1 MRLIDRLMGTNVAD
15 KVANPPVSA
24 QALVTAAAPP
34 LTARTHMD
42 MVRTLRVTA
51 RSLASDDLAGLH
63 FDGTAP
69 ALVLGFVSPHLDFK
83 SVAERVRR
91 TLPGDCRVI
100 LMTTAGE
107 LCSQGSRLY
116 GPAEGVWDD
125 IVLQSFAS
133 DLIAAVD
140 IRTVPLHCQDIREGK
155 PRLTQEQRVAAIAGE
170 LSAITPPFAL
180 DSRDTLAL
188 TFIDGLSASENY
200 LMEAVYHSSR
210 FPVLFLG
217 GSAGGKLDFQH
228 TWLYDGTRVLEN
240 HAVIAFLKLAPGK
253 RYGVFKTQN
262 FRRTGISFS
271 VLDADPVRRTVNS
284 VIDDANLSVHS
295 FADALCTALKCRP
308 AELSAKL
315 SRYTFAI
322 ELDGELFVRSVSGI
336 EEGTGQA
343 HFYCDVSPG
352 DQLHLV
358 EGTDFVRQT
367 ETDFQS
373 FLRGKSKP
381 LGGILNDC
389 ILRRLNNGSAL
400 GQVHAFDEVTVAGFS
415 TFGELFGIN
424 INQTLSAVFFFDN
437 ADGRFQDDVADRFPI
452 HYARFKSYFTE
463 TRLNRLSLLN
473 RIRQKLIHNLIA
485 QVDATAALG
494 GLMDRMTAYA
504 SHVDGC
510 MSAIRQGLHGHAA
523 TFHGQEQRKVEMEG
537 EFARLGDVLQNV
549 EGVLRVIDGIAGQTN
564 LLALNATI
572 EAARAGEAGKG
583 FAVVAAEVRKLA
595 NDTKATLGNTQA
607 AITDIHSSVSALG
620 ARITETAASLDQ
632 IAGSNVSLLTNVD
645 EVMRQVDDV
654 KRNVA
659 EAIHSVQTQADTLQQ
674 TRRYIDQLK
683 ILDAV
688 G

>member
-1 MRLIDRLMGTNVAD
+1 MSLINRLLKSPAAEAAIRQNQPVSPS
-15 KVANPPVSA
+15 VISPVPVSA
-24 QALVTAAAPP
+24 PVPAE
-34 LTARTHMD
+34 
-42 MVRTLRVTA
+42 MVRTLRTRSTA
-51 RSLASDDLAGLH
+51 LSADDLAALQ
-63 FDGTAP
+63 FDGKAP
-69 ALVLGFVSPHLDFK
+69 ALVLGFVSPHLDFRGI
-83 SVAERVRR
+83 AERVRR
-91 TLPGDCRVI
+91 AVAAETKLI

-107 LCSQGSRLY
+107 LCSQGGRLY
-116 GPAEGVWDD
+116 SPADGAWDD

-133 DLIAAVD
+133 DLLAAVD
-140 IRTVPLHCQDIREGK
+140 VRAVPLHCQDIRAGK
-155 PRLTQEQRVAAIAGE
+155 PTLSQDQRVAAIAAD

-180 DSRDTLAL
+180 DSRDSLAL

-200 LMEAVYHSSR
+200 LMEAVYQTSR

-228 TWLYDGTRVLEN
+228 TWLYDGSRVLEN

-271 VLDADPVRRTVNS
+271 VLDADPVARTVSS
-284 VIDDANLSVHS
+284 VIDGDSLAVQS
-295 FADALCTALKCRP
+295 FADALCGALKCRP

-322 ELDGELFVRSVSGI
+322 ELDGELFVRSVSGF
-336 EEGTGQA
+336 EEATGKA
-343 HFYCDVSPG
+343 HFYCDVSAG

-358 EGTDFVRQT
+358 EGTDFVGQT
-367 ETDFQS
+367 EQDFRS
-373 FLRGKSKP
+373 FLRGKPKP

-389 ILRRLNNGSAL
+389 ILRRLNNAGAL
-400 GQVHAFDEVTVAGFS
+400 GQVRVFDDVTVAGFS
-415 TFGELFGIN
+415 TFGELLGIN

-437 ADGRFQDDVADRFPI
+437 EKGDFHDDIADRFPI

-463 TRLNRLSLLN
+463 TRLNRLSMLN
-473 RIRQKLIHNLIA
+473 CIRQKLIHNLIV
-485 QVDATAALG
+485 QVEAITALS
-494 GLMDRMTAYA
+494 GLMEKMTAYA
-504 SHVDGC
+504 DHVDGC
-510 MSAIRQGLHGHAA
+510 MSAIQTGLHGHAA
-523 TFHGQEQRKVEMEG
+523 TFQGQEKRKAEMEG
-537 EFARLGDVLQNV
+537 EFARLGEVLLNV

-607 AITDIHSSVSALG
+607 AISDIHHSVGALG
-620 ARITETAASLDQ
+620 ARITETGSTLDQ
-632 IAGSNVSLLTNVD
+632 IAGSNVSLLNNVD
-645 EVMRQVDDV
+645 QVMRQVDAV

-659 EAIHSVQTQADTLQQ
+659 EAIGSVQAQTGMLQQ
-674 TRRYIDQLK
+674 NRHYIEQLK
-683 ILDAV
+683 ILDAM

>member
-1 MRLIDRLMGTNVAD
+1 MRLINRLLNSPAADMAGTRHPSSAP
-15 KVANPPVSA
+15 APVIST
-24 QALVTAAAPP
+24 VTAAAPVP
-34 LTARTHMD
+34 TE
-42 MVRTLRVTA
+42 MVRTLRT
-51 RSLASDDLAGLH
+51 RSAALSAEDLAGLQ
-63 FDGTAP
+63 FAGKPP
-69 ALVLGFVSPHLDFK
+69 ALVLGFVSPHLDFR

-91 TLPGDCRVI
+91 AIPAESRVI

-107 LCSQGSRLY
+107 LCSQGGRLY
-116 GPAEGVWDD
+116 SPADGAWDD

-133 DLIAAVD
+133 DLLAAVD
-140 IRTVPLHCQDIREGK
+140 VRAVPLHCQDIRAGK
-155 PRLTQEQRVAAIAGE
+155 PTLGQDQRVTAIA
-170 LSAITPPFAL
+170 PPFVL

-200 LMEAVYHSSR
+200 LMEAVYQSSR

-271 VLDADPVRRTVNS
+271 VLDADPVRRTVSS
-284 VIDDANLSVHS
+284 VIDGASLAVQS
-295 FADALCTALKCRP
+295 FADALCGALKCRP

-315 SRYTFAI
+315 ARYTFAI
-322 ELDGELFVRSVSGI
+322 ELDGELFIRSVSGF
-336 EEGTGQA
+336 EEATGKA

-373 FLRGKSKP
+373 FLRGKPKP

-389 ILRRLNNGSAL
+389 ILRRLNNGASL
-400 GQVHAFDEVTVAGFS
+400 GQVHVFDDVTVAGFS
-415 TFGELFGIN
+415 TFGELLGIN

-437 ADGRFQDDVADRFPI
+437 ARGDFADRFPI

-463 TRLNRLSLLN
+463 TRLTRLSLLN
-473 RIRQKLIHNLIA
+473 RIRQKLIHNLIV
-485 QVDATAALG
+485 QVEATTALS
-494 GLMDRMTAYA
+494 GLMDKMTAYTD
-504 SHVDGC
+504 HVDGC
-510 MSAIRQGLHGHAA
+510 MSAIRTGLHGHAA
-523 TFHGQEQRKVEMEG
+523 TFQGQEKRKAEMEG

-607 AITDIHSSVSALG
+607 AINDIHHSVGALG
-620 ARITETAASLDQ
+620 ARITETGSTLDQ

-645 EVMRQVDDV
+645 QVMRQVDEV

-659 EAIHSVQTQADTLQQ
+659 EAIDSVQAQTGLLQQ
-674 TRRYIDQLK
+674 NRHYIDQLK
-683 ILDAV
+683 ILDSM